1 MKLRSR
7 NGAALMT
14 VIVLTGAVM
23 IMLGGVFGYVVFAQR
38 ATAIAVGRDVCR
50 LAAQSEIELAKS
62 AIFYRFQLSLN
73 RSARIVGG
81 TAIGTSTA
89 SSFDWFEAYSSK
101 KAKKTIGTRNMIT
114 FADSVSNNGCDV
126 KVRIGRVDH
135 VLGSQWAD
143 VTIVAHAS
151 RRNPGGTYS
160 EVTLAEMVR
169 FAQQRSAV
177 FNNAYFVNNYGWFQ
191 GTGCTA
197 NGDVRANGDMYLDS
211 GCKING
217 QVYAARNEELNVNG
231 NINSTGKMDTSSTY
245 RTTTYGN
252 SGDRARPLY
261 IDPKTGAVNPGGY
274 DAPAQSTSA
283 TLANRI
289 HANQAM
295 SVEMPYIGDLSSNE
309 SEYRQWA
316 QELHDAN
323 PNMCTIK
330 QGGKTLVEVYY
341 DGVGPSGLITV
352 QDSKGETVRAPDY
365 GAIVLVGTDQ
375 HPIEINGPVIIPSD
389 VIIKGTVKGQGTIYS
404 GRNIHVVGDI
414 KYQNPPTWSGK
425 STQNT
430 NNSNKDMLG
439 LMAKGN
445 IVLGDAKDS
454 TMSEISTYLTQ
465 QPYVQKYACDTSDAA
480 IGYPSTFG
488 GSYTAEEYV
497 SNADFNNCKDA
508 GLADFVPGGYDPSS
522 GKFAR
527 LEYGEVHTGVYY
539 TEKVY
544 ETDRW
549 GHYVYATDSKGKKL
563 KDANGNYYYKYT
575 EVQKE
580 IVENKL
586 SAQYGRRYYESVCES
601 SEITSRASTIN
612 RIDAILYNN
621 HGIFGKIG
629 QCSVNG
635 SLVCRN
641 EGIRYSTSLHLN
653 WDVRLYSGSNETVSN
668 DKVGLAKSSDASPAT
683 LWWMEVPKGLV
694 TME

>member
-101 KAKKTIGTRNMIT
+101 TAKKTIGTRNMIT

-316 QELHDAN
+316 AELQAADR
-323 PNMCTIK
+323 NMCTIK
-330 QGGKTLVEVYY
+330 QGGRTLVSVFY
-341 DGVGPSGLITV
+341 DGVGPSGLTTV
-352 QDSKGETVRAPDY
+352 KDSYGNDVRAADY
-365 GAIVLVGTDQ
+365 GAIVLEGTDQ
-375 HPIEINGPVIIPSD
+375 NPIEINGPVIIPSD
-389 VIIKGTVKGQGTIYS
+389 VIIKGTVRGQGTIYS
-404 GRNIHVVGDI
+404 GRNIHIVGNI
-414 KYQNPPTWSGK
+414 KYANPPTWSGK
-425 STQNT
+425 STQNS
-430 NNSNKDMLG
+430 NNSSKDMLG

-445 IVLGDAKDS
+445 IVLGDASS
-454 TMSEISTYLTQ
+454 TTMNEIKTYLTA
-465 QPYVQKYACDTSDAA
+465 QPYVQRYKCDTSDSA
-480 IGYPSTFG
+480 IGYPETFG
-488 GSYTAEEYV
+488 GSYIAEEYV
-497 SNADFNNCKDA
+497 SNTDFGKCETA
-508 GLADFVPGGYDPSS
+508 GLADFVPGGYDRST
-522 GKFAR
+522 GKFAK
-527 LEYGEVHTGVYY
+527 LEWADVKTGEY
-539 TEKVY
+539 TTTE
-544 ETDRW
+544 
-549 GHYVYATDSKGKKL
+549 YVRDSKGNIVYDTVGTGWNKQKIPR
-563 KDANGNYYYKYT
+563 T
-575 EVQKE
+575 QEVTHDVIERQ
-580 IVENKL
+580 L
-586 SAQYGRRYYESVCES
+586 SSRYNRKYYESVCEAS
-601 SEITSRASTIN
+601 QISSRASTIT

>member
-101 KAKKTIGTRNMIT
+101 TAKKTIGTRNMIT

-283 TLANRI
+283 TLANRV

-316 QELHDAN
+316 EELQAADR
-323 PNMCTIK
+323 NMCTIK
-330 QGGKTLVEVYY
+330 QGGRTLVSVFY
-341 DGVGPSGLITV
+341 DGVGPSGLTTV
-352 QDSKGETVRAPDY
+352 KDSYGNDVRAADY
-365 GAIVLVGTDQ
+365 GAIVLEGTDQ
-375 HPIEINGPVIIPSD
+375 NPIEINGPVIIPSD
-389 VIIKGTVKGQGTIYS
+389 VIIKGTVRGQGTIYS
-404 GRNIHVVGDI
+404 GRNIHIVGNI
-414 KYQNPPTWSGK
+414 KYANPPTWSGK
-425 STQNT
+425 STQNS

-445 IVLGDAKDS
+445 IVLGDASS
-454 TMSEISTYLTQ
+454 TTMNEIKTYLTA
-465 QPYVQKYACDTSDAA
+465 QPYVQRYKCDTSDSA
-480 IGYPSTFG
+480 IGYPETFG
-488 GSYTAEEYV
+488 GSYIAEEYV
-497 SNADFNNCKDA
+497 SNTDFGKCETA
-508 GLADFVPGGYDPSS
+508 GLADFVPGGYDRST
-522 GKFAR
+522 GKFAK
-527 LEYGEVHTGVYY
+527 LEWADVKTGEY
-539 TEKVY
+539 TTTE
-544 ETDRW
+544 
-549 GHYVYATDSKGKKL
+549 YVRDSKGNIVYDTVGTGWNK
-563 KDANGNYYYKYT
+563 
-575 EVQKE
+575 QKIPRTQQVTHDVIE
-580 IVENKL
+580 RQL
-586 SAQYGRRYYESVCES
+586 SSRYNRKYYESVCEAS
-601 SEITSRASTIN
+601 QISSRASTIT
-612 RIDAILYNN
+612 RIDAVLYNN